1 MANSTSSTQDITRSG
16 CFEGQLRWFR
26 LNAAGKWQGLWIAYL
41 SAAICVL
48 VFTVLSLSILGLQ
61 QRMFLLTNETQEE
74 LVPQFIEQIRA
85 VRNLG
90 VLIQHGSVATRAAGR
105 QVRQKSAV
113 LATFAAAN
121 AASLDD
127 DDTRQLVSQA
137 SELIQEIVA
146 GERDANEWRQMEQAL
161 SLRADLLAVSTG
173 QRVMKRASD
182 IRDDSLIV
190 RNVTIALA
198 ALFAFSIGLM
208 LLLGRFLTRRIKLK
222 SQLFNEA
229 SHDFRQRLHGMQLLI
244 NTARRLPAKQVS
256 GIMLSLTAVMGELQR
271 YLDNFLEIAR
281 MDAVA
286 VRPQIGRVSLQRV
299 FQRLELQF
307 EEIAKYN
314 NIDIKFI
321 HTRAIVFS
329 DERILLRILEN
340 VVSNAIKF
348 ARSKVL
354 VATRCRAGVTE
365 VFVIDNGPGMPD
377 DSDDKLRGEFIQ
389 GDGAPKPGATGGG
402 FGLGLSIVTR
412 SAKLLN
418 ASVRISSRAGHGS
431 MIRLIFDGPR
441 QHHSALVPRKP
452 SVHRAGLRPG
462 WRSQDPT
469 EPMGT
474 VEPSNA

>member
-1 MANSTSSTQDITRSG
+1 
-16 CFEGQLRWFR
+16 
-26 LNAAGKWQGLWIAYL
+26 
-41 SAAICVL
+41 
-48 VFTVLSLSILGLQ
+48 
-61 QRMFLLTNETQEE
+61 
-74 LVPQFIEQIRA
+74 
-85 VRNLG
+85 
-90 VLIQHGSVATRAAGR
+90 
-105 QVRQKSAV
+105 
-113 LATFAAAN
+113 
-121 AASLDD
+121 
-127 DDTRQLVSQA
+127 
-137 SELIQEIVA
+137 
-146 GERDANEWRQMEQAL
+146 
-161 SLRADLLAVSTG
+161 VSTG
-173 QRVMKRASD
+173 QWIMKRASD

-286 VRPQIGRVSLQRV
+286 VRPQIGRVSLQRI

-462 WRSQDPT
+462 WRSRDPT